1 MRLGG
6 DTMYQRLR
14 RENPSSRPSWATEQV
29 QSQLSHLSQSLSQNE
44 KVGKARAVPQWWR
57 ACLTCEDQG
66 ALHST
71 SKVIIESV
79 RSTVGTCV
87 HLLHVHTHGS
97 LWTTCKSQFPLVNPT
112 TCVPRIKLR
121 SPGFGKSLNLLSY
134 LSRHR

>member
-1 MRLGG
+1 
-6 DTMYQRLR
+6 MYQRLR

-66 ALHST
+66 TLHST

-97 LWTTCKSQFPLVNPT
+97 CGQPARVSSHLSTLLRASQGSNLGPQALAKVLTC
-112 TCVPRIKLR
+112 
-121 SPGFGKSLNLLSY
+121 
-134 LSRHR
+134 